1 MQPSSNPP
9 ALLAVVPDH
18 TRLPASRFPKEPAAR
33 PEQPARCS
41 AGGPQTE
48 VRRHLVR
55 QVPVLEVSGRLRG
68 AVEGLDRAVQLSLAD
83 GPRGVVCDLPAV
95 VEGAEPV
102 EFGALA
108 ALGRHPRDWPGAPVA
123 VACPNLR
130 LRQALADQ
138 PLGGHLIVT
147 SSLFSAVSTVLA
159 SPALPVELL
168 HLAPH
173 PTAMCASRD
182 FVTRTLLDWRLGRS
196 IRFARLVI
204 SELVMSSTMNAGT
217 DMDLSVS
224 WDLGALRLTVRDYSP
239 SPPRQR
245 DASPGIQ
252 RRGLAIISGLSRAFG
267 VLPTADGGTVAW
279 AVLDAPHTR
288 LSSETTS
295 GQPACHHEQGVTHA
309 HH

>member
-1 MQPSSNPP
+1 MQLPSRAPVPP
-9 ALLAVVPDH
+9 AVVPH
-18 TRLPASRFPKEPAAR
+18 HAGMPANRVTKEPATL
-33 PEQPARCS
+33 PEQQPRCM
-41 AGGPQTE
+41 ANGIRTG
-48 VRRHLVR
+48 VRRHLLSQIV
-55 QVPVLEVSGRLRG
+55 VLQASGQLRDVVEELTH
-68 AVEGLDRAVQLSLAD
+68 AVEIALAD
-83 GPRGVVCDLPAV
+83 GPRGVVCDLSAV
-95 VEGAEPV
+95 VEGAEPSAV
-102 EFGALA
+102 EALA
-108 ALGRHPRDWPGAPVA
+108 AVGSHVRDWPGVPVA
-123 VACPNLR
+123 VACPDLR
-130 LRQALADQ
+130 VRQALAAQ
-138 PLGGHLIVT
+138 PLGEHLIVT
-147 SSLFSAVSTVLA
+147 SALFSAVSAMLA
-159 SPALPVELL
+159 PPALAVEWL

-182 FVTRTLLDWRLGRS
+182 FVTRTLLDWQLGRT

-245 DASPGIQ
+245 DAAPGIQ